1 MNAELSELQLQNI
14 YDLVFLS
21 VHSEG
26 FRRAEVKNLLF
37 DNEYWFL
44 EKPREKWEENLMN
57 YLKEINFDT
66 SLLNMNPKILAAPR
80 LLTNNKTEER

>member
-1 MNAELSELQLQNI
+1 MNTELSELQLQNI

-26 FRRAEVKNLLF
+26 FRRSEVKDLLF
-37 DNEYWFL
+37 DDEYFFI
-44 EKPREKWEENLMN
+44 EKPKEKWYENLMN

-66 SLLNMNPKILAAPR
+66 TLLFMNPKILK
-80 LLTNNKTEER
+80 NK

>member
-26 FRRAEVKNLLF
+26 FRRSEVKDLLF
-37 DNEYWFL
+37 DDEYFFI
-44 EKPREKWEENLMN
+44 EKPKEKWYENLMN

-66 SLLNMNPKILAAPR
+66 SLLNMNPKILAAPQDC
-80 LLTNNKTEER
+80 

>member
-26 FRRAEVKNLLF
+26 FRRSEVKDLLF
-37 DNEYWFL
+37 DDEYFFI
-44 EKPREKWEENLMN
+44 EKPKEKWYENLMN

-66 SLLNMNPKILAAPR
+66 TLLFMNPKILK
-80 LLTNNKTEER
+80 NK

>member
-21 VHSEG
+21 VHSDG
-26 FRRAEVKNLLF
+26 FRRAEVKDLLF
-37 DNEYWFL
+37 DDEYFFI
-44 EKPREKWEENLMN
+44 EKTKEKWEENLMN

-66 SLLNMNPKILAAPR
+66 AFLYMNPKILK
-80 LLTNNKTEER
+80 NK